1 MVSAVEQKGT
11 PRGITE
17 QAGDAF
23 LLHALLQEMD
33 SSDFS
38 RNTNTAL
45 KSKQRDCWC
54 QSSGWRTSTHS
65 RLVRVGWHILF
76 FQHNERARQIS
87 EPQARTI
94 NLTDRR
100 CS

>member
-1 MVSAVEQKGT
+1 MVSAVEQNVT
-11 PRGITE
+11 PRRITE

-23 LLHALLQEMD
+23 PLHALLQEMD
-33 SSDFS
+33 SNDFS

-76 FQHNERARQIS
+76 FQHDERASQIL
-87 EPQARTI
+87 EPQARSI
-94 NLTDRR
+94 NLTDCR
-100 CS
+100 